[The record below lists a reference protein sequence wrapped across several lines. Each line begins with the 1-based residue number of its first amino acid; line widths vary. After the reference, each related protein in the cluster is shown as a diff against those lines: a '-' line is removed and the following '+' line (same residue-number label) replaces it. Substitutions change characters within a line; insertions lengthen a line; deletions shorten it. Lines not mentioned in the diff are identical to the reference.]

1 MTVTEIREIFKTQL
15 DQNPKDLFYLVHD
28 NVTASVIRHRLDQ
41 KTLEDLA
48 QDLAGLTHEDY
59 ADAVPKFRRTQ

>member
-28 NVTASVIRHRLDQ
+28 NTTASVIRHRLDQ
-41 KTLEDLA
+41 KSLEDLA
-48 QDLAGLTHEDY
+48 QDLTGLTHDDF
-59 ADAVPKFRRTQ
+59 ADAVPKFRRTP